1 MKYFPSTRTAILYLS
16 YDGMLEPLGESQVL
30 NYLERL
36 SASYDITLI
45 SFEKRNDIHEKSRL
59 VKFKARFE
67 KIGIDWHPLRYH
79 KSPPI
84 LSTVYDV
91 ARAWWYAWR
100 WQRRHESGI
109 AHARGYVAG
118 LVALLIKQRPRIR
131 FLFDMRGFWPDEK
144 VEAGH
149 WTSSGISYRA
159 SKWCERR
166 FFERSDAIVSL
177 TEAGVRQFKTL
188 GYKIDPDVPVK
199 VIPTCV
205 DMHRFCSGTQNQ
217 GLIDSL
223 GLAGSTVIG
232 CVGTMSGWYLRQ
244 DMLAYLAF
252 VSSQLANVKVL
263 VVTREDHH
271 CLQTDA
277 ELAGLDSGRLV
288 LVRATFEEM
297 PRLIRLMDC
306 GLFFI
311 RPTFSKKGSAAT
323 KLGEFLACGVP
334 VVINAGVG
342 DSDRIVRRGRAG
354 VVLPDTTQ
362 KSFEDSMEAV
372 QSMLTDSDVRH
383 RCRRTAQDIFDLDQG
398 VQSYKTLYNQLLLE
412 THANEF

>member
-1 MKYFPSTRTAILYLS
+1 MKYFSSTRSAILYLS
-16 YDGMLEPLGESQVL
+16 YDGILEPLGESQVL

-36 SASYDITLI
+36 SVSYDITLI
-45 SFEKRNDIHEKSRL
+45 SFEKRSDISEESRL
-59 VKFKARFE
+59 LQFRERLE
-67 KIGIDWHPLRYH
+67 KVGIHWHPLRYH
-79 KSPPI
+79 KSPAV
-84 LSTVYDV
+84 LSTAYDV

-100 WQRRHESGI
+100 WQRRHQSGI

-118 LVALLIKQRPRIR
+118 LVALLVKQRPRIR
-131 FLFDMRGFWPDEK
+131 FLFDMRGFWPEEK

-149 WTSSGISYRA
+149 WTRSSIPYRA
-159 SKWCERR
+159 AKWCERH

-177 TEAGVRQFKTL
+177 TEAGVRQFMTL
-188 GYKIDPDVPVK
+188 GYQIGPDVPVK

-205 DMHRFCSGTQNQ
+205 DMHRFRSGTRDQS
-217 GLIDSL
+217 LVDSL
-223 GLAGSTVIG
+223 GLAGCTVIG
-232 CVGTMSGWYLRQ
+232 CVGTMSGWYLRKE
-244 DMLAYLAF
+244 MLAYLALF
-252 VSSQLANVKVL
+252 ASQVANVKVL

-277 ELAGLDSGRLV
+277 ALAGLDAGRLV

-297 PRLIRLMDC
+297 PSFVRLMAC

-342 DSDRIVRRGRAG
+342 DSDRIVRDGRAG
-354 VVLPDTTQ
+354 VVLPDITQ

-372 QSMLTDSDVRH
+372 QAMLADSDTQH

-398 VQSYKTLYNQLLLE
+398 VRSYKTLYNQLLRE